1 MSLLPSKETLTV
13 EFKSDRKGYS
23 DSDIYEAVVAF
34 ANTKGGDLYLG
45 IENSGEVTGL
55 NAIHSNPYLLSAKI
69 ANNTVPPVPVRSE
82 IINDSKPVLK
92 ITVPQSFSGIVATKS
107 GKVLRRQIKIDGEP
121 ENIPMYPSEYITR
134 LSDLRLMDYSAMP
147 LYDTTLDD
155 FDPVEIE
162 HLRNIIVNYHGD
174 RSLLEL
180 TNEELFKALGLVRD
194 QESSLIPTVTGIL
207 LIGKID
213 VLERFLPTAKSVFQ
227 ALQGTEVKMNED
239 INVPILKA
247 IENIFTYI
255 NAWNPEKEIEMGLFR
270 MSVPEFDKRAVRE
283 GIVNAFTHRDY
294 TKIGNVRVAIDDDK
308 LLISNPGGFVEGVSI
323 ENLLTAEPRGR
334 NPMLADALKRIGL
347 AERTGRGIDRIF
359 EGSLIYGK
367 ALPDYS
373 QTTSVSVT
381 LLIPRS
387 QPDAQIAKIV
397 SDEQNRLGRPLDLN
411 PLLVLNALRDNPK
424 STAEQLAEEC
434 HLNKE
439 IVTKILNEEIESGL
453 IDPYGKGRSR
463 TYMLASNV
471 YSTKE
476 QTIGYVRQKD
486 IDESRYHELIL
497 SLAQNNEY
505 ISRADVVQLLHV
517 SPNKAY
523 QLLRT
528 LSKNGELELVNK
540 GHYAKYRLKKC

>member
-1 MSLLPSKETLTV
+1 MGLLPSKESLTI

-55 NAIHSNPYLLSAKI
+55 NEMHRNPYLLSAKI

-107 GKVLRRQIKIDGEP
+107 GKVLRRQIKMDGEP
-121 ENIPMYPSEYITR
+121 ENIPMYPSEYSTR

-147 LYDTTLDD
+147 LYDTTVDD
-155 FDPVEIE
+155 FDPVELE

-180 TNEELFKALGLVRD
+180 TNEELFKALGFVRA
-194 QESSLIPTVTGIL
+194 QGSTLIPTVTGIL

-213 VLERFLPTAKSVFQ
+213 VLERFLPAAKSVFQ
-227 ALQGTEVKMNED
+227 VLQGTEVKMNED
-239 INVPILKA
+239 INAPILKA
-247 IENIFTYI
+247 IESIFAYI

-283 GIVNAFTHRDY
+283 GIVNAFVHRDY

-367 ALPDYS
+367 ALPDYTQS
-373 QTTSVSVT
+373 TSVSVT

-387 QPDAQIAKIV
+387 QPDVQIAKIV

-463 TYMLASNV
+463 TYMLAPNV

-486 IDESRYHELIL
+486 IDESRYHELIIN
-497 SLAQNNEY
+497 LAQNNEY

-517 SPNKAY
+517 NQNKAY

-528 LSKNGELELVNK
+528 LTKNGELELVNK
-540 GHYAKYRLKKC
+540 GHYAKYRLKKR

>member
-107 GKVLRRQIKIDGEP
+107 GKVLRRRIKMDGEP